1 MSDCRLVPVLLHH
14 TLAST
19 TDGRTPPCMSPA
31 ALIAVTARCCEC
43 VPPQEPAAT
52 AGPSVVTETGGVT
65 VLPEWGGTKVLP
77 DYMDVRGILNTFAKA
92 SALHLRGPPAE
103 WQTGADASAG
113 VGAEVSLVLFPLLEV
128 LELED
133 CGVSRLLALPSSLRH
148 LAATR
153 HRGASG
159 KAGTVGAVDL
169 GSFLRGAEQ
178 LLSLSW
184 TCGELRSS
192 RGAGA
197 LRGLQR
203 LDLSR
208 NAIERVEV
216 HACMCMHV
224 HVHGMCMHVH
234 VHVHVHACACMRAC
248 MHACMRARVCAC
260 MHVYGACTVPTV
272 RCRRGVQGL
281 ACCIQLE
288 HLDLGHNRITSA
300 ANVHMELAQL
310 RFAWSSFNPKP
321 YLQSNPNPKPEPY
334 L

>member
-1 MSDCRLVPVLLHH
+1 MRGSRIPMADCRLVPVLLHH

-19 TDGRTPPCMSPA
+19 TDGRTPPCLSPA

-43 VPPQEPAAT
+43 VPLQEPASAT
-52 AGPSVVTETGGVT
+52 AGTSVVTETGGVT

-92 SALHLRGPPAE
+92 RALHLRGPPAE

-113 VGAEVSLVLFPLLEV
+113 VGAEVSLVLFPLLEA

-133 CGVSRLLALPSSLRH
+133 CGISRLVALPSSLHH
-148 LAATR
+148 LAVTR
-153 HRGASG
+153 HRGASA
-159 KAGTVGAVDL
+159 AGAAGAVVGAAGATGAAGVADL

-208 NAIERVEV
+208 NSIERVEV
-216 HACMCMHV
+216 HACMC
-224 HVHGMCMHVH
+224 
-234 VHVHVHACACMRAC
+234 VHACMYACAPHVHCMCTACALRVYRICTACTLHARC
-248 MHACMRARVCAC
+248 MHGAHGALYAPSSRRAGTRVLHPARAPRP
-260 MHVYGACTVPTV
+260 GAQPH
-272 RCRRGVQGL
+272 RLRGQRAHG
-281 ACCIQLE
+281 A
-288 HLDLGHNRITSA
+288 GSA
-300 ANVHMELAQL
+300 
-310 RFAWSSFNPKP
+310 
-321 YLQSNPNPKPEPY
+321 
-334 L
+334 

>member
-1 MSDCRLVPVLLHH
+1 MADCRLVPVLLHH

-19 TDGRTPPCMSPA
+19 TDGRTPPCLSPA

-43 VPPQEPAAT
+43 VPLQEPAAAT
-52 AGPSVVTETGGVT
+52 AGTSVVTETGGVT

-92 SALHLRGPPAE
+92 RALHLRGPPAE

-113 VGAEVSLVLFPLLEV
+113 VGAEVSLVLFPLLEA

-133 CGVSRLLALPSSLRH
+133 CGISRLVALPSSLHH
-148 LAATR
+148 LAVTR
-153 HRGASG
+153 HRGASA
-159 KAGTVGAVDL
+159 AGAAGAVVGAAGAAGAAGVADL

-208 NAIERVEV
+208 NSIERVEV
-216 HACMCMHV
+216 HACMC
-224 HVHGMCMHVH
+224 
-234 VHVHVHACACMRAC
+234 VHACMYACAPHMHR
-248 MHACMRARVCAC
+248 MHAACTLHARCTRCPVCA
-260 MHVYGACTVPTV
+260 VVAACRDSRAAPSSSTSTWGTTASPLRPT
-272 RCRRGVQGL
+272 
-281 ACCIQLE
+281 CIRSWLS
-288 HLDLGHNRITSA
+288 LGCVWSTS
-300 ANVHMELAQL
+300 
-310 RFAWSSFNPKP
+310 NPKP
-321 YLQSNPNPKPEPY
+321 NRHSHPNPKPEPY